1 MRKPRN
7 NIFNSLVAKKRCT
20 AYRKRILEVSRGVT
34 ALHIAPAFSCLEM
47 TDIIYHELMRRDG
60 SGKFLDTF
68 IMSKGHGCMSQYVIL
83 EELKILTRKD
93 LKLYCKPKGKLG
105 AHPDFGI
112 PGISASTGSLGHGM
126 GIATGMAYAHKLLK
140 RNKNIYTLL
149 SDGEFQEGSTWEAMM
164 VAANLNVNNLIA
176 FLDLN
181 DFQSLSRTSVSH
193 KAFYPI
199 IDKVLSFGWEATEV
213 NGHDSESILHAV
225 SNRQGKKP
233 FLLIGH
239 TIKGKG
245 ISYMENEPIWH
256 YRSPNN
262 KEYKQAMKEL
272 RTKKS

>member
-1 MRKPRN
+1 
-7 NIFNSLVAKKRCT
+7 
-20 AYRKRILEVSRGVT
+20 
-34 ALHIAPAFSCLEM
+34 
-47 TDIIYHELMRRDG
+47 
-60 SGKFLDTF
+60 
-68 IMSKGHGCMSQYVIL
+68 
-83 EELKILTRKD
+83 
-93 LKLYCKPKGKLG
+93 
-105 AHPDFGI
+105 
-112 PGISASTGSLGHGM
+112 
-126 GIATGMAYAHKLLK
+126 
-140 RNKNIYTLL
+140 
-149 SDGEFQEGSTWEAMM
+149 M

-199 IDKVLSFGWEATEV
+199 IDKVLSFGWEAREV

-272 RTKKS
+272 RTKKL